1 MTSRTWKTR
10 IFAAT
15 SLDGSIAR
23 YNHDIA
29 WLTQPVP
36 NAEHVSSSHPRSTMT
51 FEQHMD
57 EVDFIVMGRNTFD
70 VCMSFPEWPYPERTL
85 LVLSATM
92 RDLPGNFPAGS
103 RVVACMDDA
112 KMVLDTEGAKM
123 VYIDGGQ
130 TVQEFLRRGLVDEMV
145 LTIAPVLLGGAG
157 GGKGPSLF
165 GDVGVDLPGDIQFTL
180 CGVDVIQDGMVSC
193 YYRVKA

>member
-1 MTSRTWKTR
+1 
-10 IFAAT
+10 
-15 SLDGSIAR
+15 
-23 YNHDIA
+23 
-29 WLTQPVP
+29 
-36 NAEHVSSSHPRSTMT
+36 
-51 FEQHMD
+51 MD
-57 EVDFIVMGRNTFD
+57 EVDFIVMGRNTFN
-70 VCMSFPEWPYPERTL
+70 VCMGFPEWPYPEKRL

-130 TVQEFLRRGLVDEMV
+130 TVQEFLRRGWVDEMV
-145 LTIAPVLLGGAG
+145 LTIAPVLLGGS

-180 CGVDVIQDGMVSC
+180 RGVDVIHDEMVSC